1 MHIHILGISGTFMGS
16 LAAIAKESGFQV
28 TGSDLYS
35 YPPISDQLS
44 DLGIEVI
51 PNYDLK
57 QLDLN
62 PDLIVIGNVMTR
74 GMPLVEAI
82 LNSDIPYTSGPEWLG
97 NNILKDRTVIAVSGT
112 HGKTTTASLIAFILQ
127 DLGYDPGYLIGGVPI
142 GFSKSATTGSD
153 PYFVIE
159 ADEYDTAFFDKRSK
173 FIHYNPNF
181 LVINN
186 IEFDHVDIFSDMS
199 EIYWQFHQLLR
210 LIPSDTTV
218 VANGDDNNI
227 KQLFSQG
234 FWSEKVTFGKSNK
247 HDWSMNVIP
256 DEGVTFSRGNEQI
269 GQIRPQIIGQHNMM
283 NILGATAALSTVG
296 LENKDILKSIDRFP
310 GVKRRLEFLGEHSG
324 IKIFDDFAHHPTSII
339 ASIDSLKDKYQGDGS
354 LYTITELASNTMKKG
369 TLREE
374 LVDSFDQADLSLI
387 INNKDIEWDIEKE
400 YANKNNTIIIENH
413 EEIMDHL
420 SDQLKP
426 GDIILIMTN
435 RTSVP
440 IREVLMSIIGE

>member
-16 LAAIAKESGFQV
+16 LAAIAKESGFHV

-35 YPPISDQLS
+35 YPPISDQLNH
-44 DLGIEVI
+44 LGIEVI
-51 PNYDLK
+51 PNYDLD

-62 PDLIVIGNVMTR
+62 PDLIIIGNVMSR

-112 HGKTTTASLIAFILQ
+112 HGKTTTASLIAFILR

-142 GFSKSATTGSD
+142 GFPSSATKGSD

-186 IEFDHVDIFSDMS
+186 IEFDHVDIFADMS

-210 LIPSDTTV
+210 LIPSETTV
-218 VANGDDNNI
+218 IANGDDKNI
-227 KQLFSQG
+227 KQLFDQG
-234 FWSEKVTFGKSNK
+234 FWSEKVSFGTSNRN
-247 HDWSMNVIP
+247 DWSMEVFP
-256 DEGVTFSRGNEQI
+256 DDGITFSKGNEQV
-269 GQIRPQIIGQHNMM
+269 GQIRPQIIGQHNRM
-283 NILGATAALSTVG
+283 NILGATVALSNVG
-296 LENKDILKSIDRFP
+296 LENKDVLKSIDRFP

-387 INNKDIEWDIEKE
+387 INSKDIEWDIEKE
-400 YANKNNTIIIENH
+400 FVTKNNTIIIDNH

-420 SDQLKP
+420 SDKLKP

-440 IREVLMSIIGE
+440 IREVLMSSIGE

>member
-16 LAAIAKESGFQV
+16 LAAIAKESGFHV

-35 YPPISDQLS
+35 YPPISDQLNH
-44 DLGIEVI
+44 LGIEVI
-51 PNYDLK
+51 PNYDLD

-62 PDLIVIGNVMTR
+62 PDLIIIGNVMSR

-112 HGKTTTASLIAFILQ
+112 HGKTTTASLIAFILR

-142 GFSKSATTGSD
+142 GFPSSATKGSD

-173 FIHYNPNF
+173 FIHYKPNF

-186 IEFDHVDIFSDMS
+186 IEFDHVDIFADMS

-210 LIPSDTTV
+210 LIPSETTV
-218 VANGDDNNI
+218 IANGDDKNI
-227 KQLFSQG
+227 KQLFNQG
-234 FWSEKVTFGKSNK
+234 FWSEKVSFGKSNSN
-247 HDWSMNVIP
+247 DWSMEVFP
-256 DEGVTFSRGNEQI
+256 DDGITFSKGNEQV
-269 GQIRPQIIGQHNMM
+269 GQIRPQIIGQHNRM
-283 NILGATAALSTVG
+283 NILGATAALSNVG
-296 LENKDILKSIDRFP
+296 LENKDVLKSIDRFP

-387 INNKDIEWDIEKE
+387 INSKDIEWDIEKE
-400 YANKNNTIIIENH
+400 FVTKNNTIIIDNH

-420 SDQLKP
+420 SDKLKP

-440 IREVLMSIIGE
+440 IREVLMSSIGE

>member
-16 LAAIAKESGFQV
+16 LAAIAKESGFKV

-35 YPPISDQLS
+35 YPPISDQLN

-51 PNYDLK
+51 PNYDLE

-142 GFSKSATTGSD
+142 GFSTSATRGSD

-218 VANGDDNNI
+218 IANGDDDNI
-227 KQLFSQG
+227 AKLFSQG
-234 FWSEKVTFGKSNK
+234 FWSERVTFGKSNQ
-247 HDWSMNVIP
+247 HDWSMDVIP
-256 DEGVTFSRGNEQI
+256 DEGVTFSRGKEQI

-283 NILGATAALSTVG
+283 NILGATAVLSTVG

-354 LYTITELASNTMKKG
+354 IYTITELASNTMKKG

-374 LVDSFDQADLSLI
+374 LVDSFDQADVSLI

-400 YANKNNTIIIENH
+400 YANKNNTIIIDNH

-420 SDQLKP
+420 SDKLKP

>member
-44 DLGIEVI
+44 DLGIDVI

-82 LNSDIPYTSGPEWLG
+82 LNGDIPYTSGPEWLG

-142 GFSKSATTGSD
+142 GFSTSATRGSD

-181 LVINN
+181 LIINN

-218 VANGDDNNI
+218 IANGDDDNI
-227 KQLFSQG
+227 AKLFSQG
-234 FWSEKVTFGKSNK
+234 FWSERVTFGKSNQ
-247 HDWSMNVIP
+247 HDWSMDVIP
-256 DEGVTFSRGNEQI
+256 DEGVTFSRGKEQI

-283 NILGATAALSTVG
+283 NILGATAVLSTVG

-400 YANKNNTIIIENH
+400 YTNKNNTIIIENH

>member
-16 LAAIAKESGFQV
+16 LAAIAKESGFKV

-35 YPPISDQLS
+35 YPPISDQLN

-51 PNYDLK
+51 PNYDLE

-82 LNSDIPYTSGPEWLG
+82 LNGDIPYTSGPEWLG

-142 GFSKSATTGSD
+142 GFSTSATRGSD

-181 LVINN
+181 LIINN

-218 VANGDDNNI
+218 IANGDDDNI
-227 KQLFSQG
+227 AKLFSQG
-234 FWSEKVTFGKSNK
+234 FWSERVTFGKSNQ
-247 HDWSMNVIP
+247 HDWSMDVIP
-256 DEGVTFSRGNEQI
+256 DEGVTFSRGKEQI

-283 NILGATAALSTVG
+283 NILGATAVLSTVG

-400 YANKNNTIIIENH
+400 YTNKNNTIIIENH

>member
-16 LAAIAKESGFQV
+16 LAAIAKESGFHV
-28 TGSDLYS
+28 SGSDLYS

-44 DLGIEVI
+44 NLGIEVI
-51 PNYDLK
+51 PNYDLD
-57 QLDLN
+57 QLELN
-62 PDLIVIGNVMTR
+62 PDLFVIGNVMTR

-82 LNSDIPYTSGPEWLG
+82 LNGSIPYTSGPEWLG

-142 GFSKSATTGSD
+142 GFSTSATRGSD

-186 IEFDHVDIFSDMS
+186 IEFDHADIFADMG

-218 VANGDDNNI
+218 IANGDDKNI
-227 KQLFSQG
+227 KQLFNQG
-234 FWSEKVTFGKSNK
+234 FWSEKVSFGKSDE
-247 HDWSMNVIP
+247 HDWSMELITN
-256 DEGVTFSRGNEQI
+256 DQANLTRGSEKI
-269 GQIRPQIIGQHNMM
+269 GQIKPQIIGQHNMM
-283 NILGATAALSTVG
+283 NILGAIASLSAVG

-310 GVKRRLEFLGEHSG
+310 GVKRRLEFLGEYSG
-324 IKIFDDFAHHPTSII
+324 IKIFDDFAHHPTSIN

-374 LVDSFDQADLSLI
+374 LVDSFDHADLSLI
-387 INNKDIEWDIEKE
+387 VNSEDIEWDIEKE
-400 YANKNNTIIIENH
+400 FATKNNTIIIDNYEQ
-413 EEIMDHL
+413 IVGHL
-420 SDQLKP
+420 SDKLKI
-426 GDIILIMTN
+426 GDNILIMTN
-435 RTSVP
+435 RTSEP
-440 IREVLMSIIGE
+440 IKEVLMRIIGE

>member
-16 LAAIAKESGFQV
+16 LAAIAKESGFKV

-35 YPPISDQLS
+35 SPPISDQLN

-51 PNYDLK
+51 PNYDLE

-142 GFSKSATTGSD
+142 GFSTSATRGSD

-218 VANGDDNNI
+218 IANGDDDNI
-227 KQLFSQG
+227 AKLFSQG
-234 FWSEKVTFGKSNK
+234 FWSERVTFGKSNQ
-247 HDWSMNVIP
+247 HDWSMDVIP
-256 DEGVTFSRGNEQI
+256 DEGVTFSRGKEQI

-283 NILGATAALSTVG
+283 NILGATAVLSTVG

-354 LYTITELASNTMKKG
+354 IYTITELASNTMKKG

-374 LVDSFDQADLSLI
+374 LVDSFDQADVSLI

-400 YANKNNTIIIENH
+400 YANKNNTIIIDNH

-420 SDQLKP
+420 SDKLKP

>member
-1 MHIHILGISGTFMGS
+1 M
-16 LAAIAKESGFQV
+16 
-28 TGSDLYS
+28 D
-35 YPPISDQLS
+35 
-44 DLGIEVI
+44 
-51 PNYDLK
+51 
-57 QLDLN
+57 
-62 PDLIVIGNVMTR
+62 
-74 GMPLVEAI
+74 
-82 LNSDIPYTSGPEWLG
+82 
-97 NNILKDRTVIAVSGT
+97 
-112 HGKTTTASLIAFILQ
+112 
-127 DLGYDPGYLIGGVPI
+127 
-142 GFSKSATTGSD
+142 
-153 PYFVIE
+153 
-159 ADEYDTAFFDKRSK
+159 
-173 FIHYNPNF
+173 
-181 LVINN
+181 
-186 IEFDHVDIFSDMS
+186 
-199 EIYWQFHQLLR
+199 
-210 LIPSDTTV
+210 
-218 VANGDDNNI
+218 
-227 KQLFSQG
+227 
-234 FWSEKVTFGKSNK
+234 
-247 HDWSMNVIP
+247 VIP

>member
-97 NNILKDRTVIAVSGT
+97 NNILKGRTVIAVSGT

-142 GFSKSATTGSD
+142 GFSTSATRGSD

-234 FWSEKVTFGKSNK
+234 FWS
-247 HDWSMNVIP
+247 
-256 DEGVTFSRGNEQI
+256 
-269 GQIRPQIIGQHNMM
+269 
-283 NILGATAALSTVG
+283 
-296 LENKDILKSIDRFP
+296 
-310 GVKRRLEFLGEHSG
+310 
-324 IKIFDDFAHHPTSII
+324 
-339 ASIDSLKDKYQGDGS
+339 
-354 LYTITELASNTMKKG
+354 
-369 TLREE
+369 
-374 LVDSFDQADLSLI
+374 
-387 INNKDIEWDIEKE
+387 
-400 YANKNNTIIIENH
+400 
-413 EEIMDHL
+413 
-420 SDQLKP
+420 
-426 GDIILIMTN
+426 
-435 RTSVP
+435 
-440 IREVLMSIIGE
+440 